1 MYGHILA
8 LAKEIKAGIEEA
20 GCECV
25 LLQCPETLPEGVL
38 EKMHAPPKD
47 DTIPEVD
54 VKNLPDADGILFG
67 IPTRFGMAATQV
79 KAVMDATGS
88 LWQTGTLIG
97 KPAGTFFSTGS
108 QGGGQ
113 ETTALTFMTQLV
125 HHGMIFVPI
134 GCSSPLIFNNE
145 EVHGGSCYGAGT
157 IAGPDGKRM
166 PSDLEKAVAKHQGSF
181 FATTCKALKAGRA
194 ATA

>member
-1 MYGHILA
+1 M
-8 LAKEIKAGIEEA
+8 
-20 GCECV
+20 
-25 LLQCPETLPEGVL
+25 
-38 EKMHAPPKD
+38 
-47 DTIPEVD
+47 
-54 VKNLPDADGILFG
+54 
-67 IPTRFGMAATQV
+67 

-134 GCSSPLIFNNE
+134 GWVRFD
-145 EVHGGSCYGAGT
+145 GAT
-157 IAGPDGKRM
+157 RRWLRC
-166 PSDLEKAVAKHQGSF
+166 LEFIHYYANAVESVAWHRGQS
-181 FATTCKALKAGRA
+181 
-194 ATA
+194 